1 MNYYDDPHDM
11 QVMIAVMRRG
21 AGRRREL
28 ADAPRDRPAARPA
41 GPRRQARPRRGR
53 RRRAT
58 TLLEDLARH
67 YSLTVYH
74 PTSTCRMGSVVDE
87 RLRVARRRQPTRRRR
102 QRHAQRGERQ
112 HQRGLHHDRREGRR
126 DDRRRPR
133 REAGRV
139 RPPGSL
145 TSRATFGRGILG
157 DVAESPTGTVT
168 FLFTDVEGSTAAWEQ
183 HPDAMRAALVAH
195 DELLRST
202 ISTHGGYVFSTGGDG
217 FAVAFARAEHAIRVA
232 VESQA
237 ALARAS
243 WPDGLAL
250 RVRMGI
256 HSGETDE
263 RGGDYF
269 GPAVNRAR
277 TRDGRRERGTDLGE
291 RGDARDRRRATMRR
305 LSDGSTSASTSFATS
320 SSPSGSTVS
329 SPREFA
335 SDPRPP
341 RSGTRTSRQ
350 PPCRRRSALR
360 PVTTTSNRS

>member
-1 MNYYDDPHDM
+1 MPN
-11 QVMIAVMRRG
+11 VVSG
-21 AGRRREL
+21 NTN
-28 ADAPRDRPAARPA
+28 AA
-41 GPRRQARPRRGR
+41 
-53 RRRAT
+53 
-58 TLLEDLARH
+58 
-67 YSLTVYH
+67 SN
-74 PTSTCRMGSVVDE
+74 
-87 RLRVARRRQPTRRRR
+87 
-102 QRHAQRGERQ
+102 
-112 HQRGLHHDRREGRR
+112 HDRREGGRDGRRGSRR
-126 DDRRRPR
+126 D
-133 REAGRV
+133 AGRV

-269 GPAVNRAR
+269 GPAVNRAAR
-277 TRDGRRERGTDLGE
+277 VTDAANGAQILVSAATREIAAGR
-291 RGDARDRRRATMRR
+291 
-305 LSDGSTSASTSFATS
+305 
-320 SSPSGSTVS
+320 
-329 SPREFA
+329 
-335 SDPRPP
+335 
-341 RSGTRTSRQ
+341 
-350 PPCRRRSALR
+350 PCAG
-360 PVTTTSNRS
+360 